1 MTDGLCVSLPPC
13 SVCGYNGPGYYQP
26 SQHPCVD
33 IVTDG
38 LRLGP
43 LPPGRIE
50 LLPKETMPR
59 LLPIDCLNDAP
70 DLRNLRAWLE
80 LQSVSTINEVVET
93 AIEELRQR
101 RGGG

>member
-1 MTDGLCVSLPPC
+1 VG
-13 SVCGYNGPGYYQP
+13 
-26 SQHPCVD
+26 

-38 LRLGP
+38 LQRVEP
-43 LPPGRIE
+43 LA
-50 LLPKETMPR
+50 ETMPR